1 LATYTY
7 QVDLDLLVNIL
18 DFAGTFAFALVGAR
32 IAADRGLDYGGIAF
46 IAATASL
53 AGGTLRNL
61 LLGER
66 PPWVLHSWL
75 FAGVL
80 IAVVI
85 TLAIK
90 RTTPVGRFV
99 LTLDTLGLAVCSVS
113 GAQFALT
120 HGAPFIAAVMLG
132 LIGAVTG
139 GLLRDV
145 LCQVEPVLLHRET
158 IGTSCL
164 AGSLVY
170 VTGDYFEANSAFVA
184 LSAGLVVI
192 IVRELSIRFNWH
204 LPKVGAR

>member
-1 LATYTY
+1 
-7 QVDLDLLVNIL
+7 VDLDLLVNIL
-18 DFAGTFAFALVGAR
+18 DLVGTFAFALVGAR
-32 IAADRGLDYGGIAF
+32 IAADKGLDYGGIAF
-46 IAATASL
+46 IAAIASL
-53 AGGTLRNL
+53 SGGTFRNL

-66 PPWVLHSWL
+66 PPWVLSTWL
-75 FAGVL
+75 FAGVA

-90 RTTPVGRFV
+90 RTSPVGRFV
-99 LTLDTLGLAVCSVS
+99 LTLDTIGLAVCSVS

-120 HGAPFIAAVMLG
+120 QGAPFLAAVFLG

-170 VTGDYFEANSAFVA
+170 VTGDYFELNSGFVA

-192 IVRELSIRFNWH
+192 IVRELSIRFDWH

>member
-1 LATYTY
+1 M
-7 QVDLDLLVNIL
+7 DLELLVNIL
-18 DFAGTFAFALVGAR
+18 DLAGTFAFALVGAR
-32 IAADRGLDYGGIAF
+32 IAADKGLDYGGIAF
-46 IAATASL
+46 IAAIASL
-53 AGGTLRNL
+53 SGGTFRNL

-66 PPWVLHSWL
+66 PPWVLHTWL
-75 FAGVL
+75 FAGVV
-80 IAVVI
+80 IAVLI
-85 TLAIK
+85 TLVIK
-90 RTTPVGRFV
+90 RTSPVGRFV
-99 LTLDTLGLAVCSVS
+99 LTLDTIGLAVCSVS

-120 HGAPFIAAVMLG
+120 HGAPFLAAVMLG

-170 VTGDYFEANSAFVA
+170 VTGDYFELNSGFVA

-192 IVRELSIRFNWH
+192 IVRELSIRFDWH

>member
-1 LATYTY
+1 MDLELLVTL
-7 QVDLDLLVNIL
+7 LDLV
-18 DFAGTFAFALVGAR
+18 GTFAFALVGAR
-32 IAADRGLDYGGIAF
+32 IAANKGLDYGGIAF
-46 IAATASL
+46 IAAIASL
-53 AGGTLRNL
+53 AGGTFRNL

-66 PPWVLHSWL
+66 PPWVLHGWL
-75 FAGVL
+75 FLGVL
-80 IAVVI
+80 LAIVI
-85 TLAIK
+85 TLSIK

-99 LTLDTLGLAVCSVS
+99 LTLDTIGLAVSSVS

-120 HGAPFIAAVMLG
+120 QGAPFASAVILG

-170 VTGDYFEANSAFVA
+170 VSCDYFGVNQILSVA
-184 LSAGLVVI
+184 LGSVVVI
-192 IVRELSIRFNWH
+192 LVRELSIKFDWH
-204 LPKVGAR
+204 LPKVGGR

>member
-1 LATYTY
+1 
-7 QVDLDLLVNIL
+7 VDLDLLVNIL
-18 DFAGTFAFALVGAR
+18 DLVGTFAFALVGAR
-32 IAADRGLDYGGIAF
+32 IAADKGLDYGGIAF
-46 IAATASL
+46 IAAIASL
-53 AGGTLRNL
+53 SGGTFRNL

-66 PPWVLHSWL
+66 PPWVLSTWL
-75 FAGVL
+75 FAGVV

-90 RTTPVGRFV
+90 RTSPVGRFV
-99 LTLDTLGLAVCSVS
+99 LTLDTIGLAVCSVS

-120 HGAPFIAAVMLG
+120 NGAPFLAAVFLG

-170 VTGDYFEANSAFVA
+170 VTGDYFELNSGFVA

-192 IVRELSIRFNWH
+192 IVRELSIRFDWH

>member
-1 LATYTY
+1 M
-7 QVDLDLLVNIL
+7 DLDLLVNIL
-18 DFAGTFAFALVGAR
+18 DLVGTFAFALVGAR
-32 IAADRGLDYGGIAF
+32 IAADKGLDYGGIAF
-46 IAATASL
+46 IAAIASL
-53 AGGTLRNL
+53 SGGTFRNL

-66 PPWVLHSWL
+66 PPWVLSTWL
-75 FAGVL
+75 FAGVA

-90 RTTPVGRFV
+90 QTSPVGRFV
-99 LTLDTLGLAVCSVS
+99 LTLDTIGLAVCSVS

-120 HGAPFIAAVMLG
+120 HGAPFLAAVMLG

-170 VTGDYFEANSAFVA
+170 VTGDYFELNSGFVA
-184 LSAGLVVI
+184 LSGLVVI
-192 IVRELSIRFNWH
+192 IVRELSIRFDWH

>member
-1 LATYTY
+1 
-7 QVDLDLLVNIL
+7 VDLELLVNLL
-18 DFAGTFAFALVGAR
+18 DLAGTFAFALVGAR
-32 IAADRGLDYGGIAF
+32 IAADKGLDYGGIAF
-46 IAATASL
+46 IAAIASL
-53 AGGTLRNL
+53 SGGTFRNL

-66 PPWVLHSWL
+66 PPWVLHTWL
-75 FAGVL
+75 FAGVV
-80 IAVVI
+80 IAVLI

-90 RTTPVGRFV
+90 RTSPVGRFV
-99 LTLDTLGLAVCSVS
+99 LTLDTLGLAFCSVS

-120 HGAPFIAAVMLG
+120 NGAPFVAAVFLG

-164 AGSLVY
+164 AGSVVY
-170 VTGDYFEANSAFVA
+170 VTGDYFELNSGFVA

-192 IVRELSIRFNWH
+192 IVRELSIRFDWH

>member
-1 LATYTY
+1 M
-7 QVDLDLLVNIL
+7 DLELLVNIL
-18 DFAGTFAFALVGAR
+18 DLAGTFAFALVGAR
-32 IAADRGLDYGGIAF
+32 IAADKGLDYGGIAF
-46 IAATASL
+46 IAAIASL
-53 AGGTLRNL
+53 SGGTFRNL

-66 PPWVLHSWL
+66 PPWVLHTWL
-75 FAGVL
+75 FAGVV
-80 IAVVI
+80 IAVLI
-85 TLAIK
+85 TLAIQ
-90 RTTPVGRFV
+90 RTSPVGRLV
-99 LTLDTLGLAVCSVS
+99 LTLDTIGLAVCSVS

-120 HGAPFIAAVMLG
+120 HGAPFLAAVFLG

-170 VTGDYFEANSAFVA
+170 VTGDYFELNSGFVA
-184 LSAGLVVI
+184 LSAGFVVI
-192 IVRELSIRFNWH
+192 IVRELSIRFDWH

>member
-1 LATYTY
+1 M
-7 QVDLDLLVNIL
+7 DLELLVNIL
-18 DFAGTFAFALVGAR
+18 DLAGTFAFALVGAR
-32 IAADRGLDYGGIAF
+32 IAADKGLDYGGIAF
-46 IAATASL
+46 IAAIASL
-53 AGGTLRNL
+53 SGGTFRNI

-66 PPWVLHSWL
+66 PPWVLHTWL
-75 FAGVL
+75 FAGVV
-80 IAVVI
+80 IAVLI
-85 TLAIK
+85 TLSIK
-90 RTTPVGRFV
+90 RTSPVGRFV
-99 LTLDTLGLAVCSVS
+99 LTLDTIGLAVCSVS

-120 HGAPFIAAVMLG
+120 HGAPFLAAVILG

-170 VTGDYFEANSAFVA
+170 VTGDYFELNSGFVA

-192 IVRELSIRFNWH
+192 IVRELSIRFDWH
-204 LPKVGAR
+204 LPKVGIR

>member
-1 LATYTY
+1 
-7 QVDLDLLVNIL
+7 VDLDLLVNIL
-18 DFAGTFAFALVGAR
+18 DLVGTFAFALVGAR
-32 IAADRGLDYGGIAF
+32 IAADKGLDYGGIAF
-46 IAATASL
+46 IAAIASL
-53 AGGTLRNL
+53 SGGTFRNL

-66 PPWVLHSWL
+66 PPWVLSTWL
-75 FAGVL
+75 FAGVV

-90 RTTPVGRFV
+90 RTSPVGRFV
-99 LTLDTLGLAVCSVS
+99 LTLDTIGLAVCSVS

-120 HGAPFIAAVMLG
+120 HGAPFLAAVFLG

-170 VTGDYFEANSAFVA
+170 VTGDYFELNSGFVA

-192 IVRELSIRFNWH
+192 IVRELSIRFDWH
-204 LPKVGAR
+204 LPKVGSH

>member
-1 LATYTY
+1 M
-7 QVDLDLLVNIL
+7 DLDLLVNIL
-18 DFAGTFAFALVGAR
+18 DLVGTFAFALVGAR
-32 IAADRGLDYGGIAF
+32 IAADKGLDYGGIAF
-46 IAATASL
+46 IAAIASL
-53 AGGTLRNL
+53 SGGTFRNL

-66 PPWVLHSWL
+66 PPWVLSTWL
-75 FAGVL
+75 FAGVV

-90 RTTPVGRFV
+90 RTSPVGRFV
-99 LTLDTLGLAVCSVS
+99 LTLDTIGLAVCSVS

-120 HGAPFIAAVMLG
+120 QGAPFLAAVFLG

-164 AGSLVY
+164 AGALVY
-170 VTGDYFEANSAFVA
+170 VTGDYFELNSGFVA

-192 IVRELSIRFNWH
+192 IVRELSIRFDWH

>member
-1 LATYTY
+1 M
-7 QVDLDLLVNIL
+7 DLELLVNLL
-18 DFAGTFAFALVGAR
+18 DLAGTFAFALVGAR
-32 IAADRGLDYGGIAF
+32 IAADKGLDYGGIAF
-46 IAATASL
+46 IAAIASL
-53 AGGTLRNL
+53 SGGTFRNL

-66 PPWVLHSWL
+66 PPWVLHTWL
-75 FAGVL
+75 FAGVV
-80 IAVVI
+80 IAVLI

-90 RTTPVGRFV
+90 RTSPVGRFV
-99 LTLDTLGLAVCSVS
+99 LTLDTIGLAVCSVS

-120 HGAPFIAAVMLG
+120 HGAPFLAAVMLG

-170 VTGDYFEANSAFVA
+170 VSCHYFSVNEIIS
-184 LSAGLVVI
+184 VVLASI
-192 IVRELSIRFNWH
+192 CVILVRELSIKYDWH
-204 LPKVGAR
+204 LPKAGAK

>member
-1 LATYTY
+1 MDLELLVTM
-7 QVDLDLLVNIL
+7 LDLV
-18 DFAGTFAFALVGAR
+18 GTFAFALVGAR
-32 IAADRGLDYGGIAF
+32 IAANKGLDYGGIAF
-46 IAATASL
+46 IAAIASL
-53 AGGTLRNL
+53 AGGTFRNL

-75 FAGVL
+75 FVGVL
-80 IAVVI
+80 LAVVI
-85 TLAIK
+85 TLSIK

-99 LTLDTLGLAVCSVS
+99 LTLDTIGLAVSTVS

-120 HGAPFIAAVMLG
+120 QGAPFASAVILG

-170 VTGDYFEANSAFVA
+170 VSCDYFGVNQILSVVLGSA
-184 LSAGLVVI
+184 VVI
-192 IVRELSIRFNWH
+192 LVRELSIKFDWH
-204 LPKVGAR
+204 LPKVGGR